1 MEKGGNL
8 KITKKGWKYGA
19 GAGLHVCVW
28 GSRREGGCNLPY
40 LVFHQ
45 GLSVLCLEITLPF
58 EKLCYAFEKKN
69 FFCYH
74 NFLWKGHSNLS

>member
-28 GSRREGGCNLPY
+28 GVRGEGGCNLTY

-45 GLSVLCLEITLPF
+45 GLSILCLEITLP
-58 EKLCYAFEKKN
+58 LQNCVMHLKKYY
-69 FFCYH
+69 FF
-74 NFLWKGHSNLS
+74 LLP